1 MLDSIM
7 AEYAHHLQKVIETQF
22 VGFIK
27 YVLMNYP
34 YTNLHLLLGIDDVS
48 RDVVAYC
55 PRYA

>member
-1 MLDSIM
+1 MVV
-7 AEYAHHLQKVIETQF
+7 EYAHQLRKVIETQF

-34 YTNLHLLLGIDDVS
+34 YTNLHLLLGTDDVS

-55 PRYA
+55 PRYAW